1 MLTDDTCPKNVLAIK
16 DSLEALEGKWKLL
29 IILSLSMGNKRFT
42 EISKEIHAITDK
54 MLSKELK
61 HLEANKL
68 IKREVKDSFPP
79 TVIYSITKHG
89 RSLQTLLDELYR
101 WGLRH
106 RKEVIGKQ

>member
-1 MLTDDTCPKNVLAIK
+1 MLTDDSCPKNILAIK

-68 IKREVKDSFPP
+68 IKREVHDTFPP

-89 RSLQTLLDELYR
+89 KSLQKLLDELYR
-101 WGLRH
+101 WGLKH
-106 RKEVIGKQ
+106 RKEVIGK

>member
-1 MLTDDTCPKNVLAIK
+1 MLTDDSCPKNILAIK

-61 HLEANKL
+61 HLETNKL
-68 IKREVKDSFPP
+68 IKREVHDTFPP
-79 TVIYSITKHG
+79 TVVYSITKHG
-89 RSLQTLLDELYR
+89 KSLQKLLDELYR
-101 WGLRH
+101 WGLKH
-106 RKEVIGKQ
+106 RKEVIGK